1 MEEGHYA
8 KDKTAIYIF
17 LSEFKKYY
25 FYLNIPVDLLSV
37 WRLLL
42 IWKKKKHG
50 IKNSLQL
57 ERT

>member
-25 FYLNIPVDLLSV
+25 LYFNITVDLLSV
-37 WRLLL
+37 
-42 IWKKKKHG
+42 
-50 IKNSLQL
+50 
-57 ERT
+57 